1 MPRGGSGRRA
11 FLATLGAVA
20 VAGGG
25 CVQPPAEQTTTRSSS
40 TKPSLEIAES
50 DQVAGEH
57 QMRITATVT
66 TSTVTE
72 EHPAR
77 VRVSTTNTGESRY
90 IQSMRRGLHFHPQ
103 YGGETSDDPIGLVL
117 FDAHDEYTRTD
128 GKWQFEPYDGGQGG
142 AGLAGVVLEADETI
156 SNDYAVL
163 DDATVRGYFSPGTY
177 RFEAPVVIKPDA
189 EEGPPSGI
197 VAEFTWGFSL
207 KVEQD

>member
-1 MPRGGSGRRA
+1 MPRGGFRRRA
-11 FLATLGAVA
+11 FLATVGTVT
-20 VAGGG
+20 VPVGG
-25 CVQPPAEQTTTRSSS
+25 CVQPPAERSATRASP
-40 TKPSLEIAES
+40 TKPSIKIVES
-50 DQVAGEH
+50 DQVAEEH
-57 QMRITATVT
+57 QVRITATVT

-77 VRVSTTNTGESRY
+77 VRVSTTDTGESRY

-103 YGGETSDDPIGLVL
+103 YGGETSDDPPGLVL
-117 FDAHDEYTRTD
+117 LGANDEYTRTD

-142 AGLAGVVLEADETI
+142 AGLAGVELEAGETI

-163 DDATVRGYFSPGTY
+163 DDATVSGYFSPGTY

-197 VAEFTWGFSL
+197 ISEFTWGFSV
-207 KVEQD
+207 KVEKE